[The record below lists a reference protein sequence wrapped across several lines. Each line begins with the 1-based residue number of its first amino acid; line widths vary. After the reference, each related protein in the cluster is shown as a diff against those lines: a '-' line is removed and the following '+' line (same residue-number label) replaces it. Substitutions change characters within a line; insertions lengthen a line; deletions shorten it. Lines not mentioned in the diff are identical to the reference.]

1 MINHGKNI
9 TPQWTAQCGW
19 SGGWAGLGYANTRKS
34 LVSLSTTMYAADD
47 TDVYCLS
54 VKFTTFSDDL

>member
-47 TDVYCLS
+47 TDVY
-54 VKFTTFSDDL
+54 K